1 MTFQQIR
8 YIEAVALS
16 GSISGAADALYV
28 AQSSIS
34 AAVKEVEKEYGLQIF
49 ERTPR
54 GVTLTRSGREF
65 LADIKYISNYYHHV
79 DSKYK
84 KSPHRDK
91 SFSLSTLHHVCGDRP
106 FLELLGQYHDKSY
119 HFGYLEG
126 SVTFVFDNV
135 ASGKSDI
142 GIVFFTEGTKGA
154 FLQDLHKRGLVFHH
168 LAYCF
173 MHIYVHKNHPLAAAD
188 SVRLKDV
195 TPYPFVTYD
204 NLTPDA
210 AQYTIS
216 FQHRDKSVQI
226 LHVSDRAAAYSI
238 LRTGLA
244 YATGSGYRSA
254 DECYHDIVSIPIVD
268 LEKIEVGWVVKDRT
282 ALSDLAIEYL
292 DRLKSQMATPQ

>member
-16 GSISGAADALYV
+16 GSISKAADSLYV

-34 AAVKEVEKEYGLQIF
+34 AAIKEVEKEYGLQIF
-49 ERTPR
+49 DRTPK
-54 GVTLTRSGREF
+54 GVILTRSGREF
-65 LADIKYISNYYHHV
+65 LTDIKYISNYYYLL
-79 DSKYK
+79 DNKYK

-91 SFSLSTLHHVCGDRP
+91 RFSLSALHHVCGDAP
-106 FLELLGQYHDKSY
+106 FFELLQQNHDKSY

-126 SVTFVFDNV
+126 DVTFVFDNV

-142 GIVFFTEGTKGA
+142 GIVFFTASAKGA
-154 FLQDLHKRGLVFHH
+154 FMQDIHKRGLVFHH
-168 LAYCF
+168 LSYCP
-173 MHIYVHKNHPLAAAD
+173 MHIYVHNSHPLAALEN
-188 SVRLKDV
+188 VRLKQV

-204 NLTPDA
+204 NLAPDA

-238 LRTGLA
+238 LRTGHA
-244 YATGSGYRSA
+244 YATGSGYRSTDA
-254 DECYHDIVSIPIVD
+254 CYHDIVSIPIVD
-268 LEKIEVGWVVKDRT
+268 LEKIEVGWLVKDRA
-282 ALSDLAIEYL
+282 ALSDLASEYL
-292 DRLKSQMATPQ
+292 DLLKKQMGLP